1 MFVFSNLL
9 QAVATVLNL
18 ALTAYMWVVII
29 SALLS
34 WVNPDPYNPIVR
46 ILRNLTQPV
55 FARVRRWL
63 PFTLM
68 GGLDLSPLVVIFAI
82 YFARIFIV
90 GSLFDMAY
98 SVR

>member
-1 MFVFSNLL
+1 MFVFTNLL

-18 ALTAYMWVVII
+18 ALTAYMWII
-29 SALLS
+29 IIAALLS

-68 GGLDLSPLVVIFAI
+68 GGVDLSPLVVIFAI
-82 YFARIFIV
+82 YFVQIFLV
-90 GSLFDMAY
+90 GSLFDMAH
-98 SVR
+98 SMR